1 MREFPHLMEKHH
13 PGDELFHRVNQYPRD
28 NGTRVN
34 RGAIVDAGIIHA
46 PGSTQNKKKQ
56 RDPHTRQTRKGGP
69 WSSG

>member
-1 MREFPHLMEKHH
+1 MCEFPHLMEKHH

-46 PGSTQNKKKQ
+46 PGSIQN
-56 RDPHTRQTRKGGP
+56 
-69 WSSG
+69 